1 MFSLNGTLCFYLQ
14 FKQQH
19 NNFLIGVCS
28 WILESSSQL
37 FGFFKHW
44 TSISTCCFY
53 VTMMVI
59 MLWFYA
65 FVLKGMTLDCV
76 EISLARVFESG
87 QAYVALSRAR
97 SLEGLRVMDFD
108 PRVVRADPEV
118 LLFYRKLR
126 KERLLMQVRANITSA
141 CRKCLF
147 VSIFIFFSVS
157 HFHFY
162 IVQC

>member
-141 CRKCLF
+141 CRRCLF
-147 VSIFIFFSVS
+147 VSHIFIFFSVS

-162 IVQC
+162 IV